1 MDSIQER
8 SVEDDKIKRA
18 SFFNPTK
25 SLRRDSIAS
34 GGNNSTMMMDTG
46 VDLLN
51 RVQMFQI
58 AVNKLN
64 QRGGDQK
71 KEMFF
76 KLGINASETAAKYSD
91 NQ

>member
-1 MDSIQER
+1 
-8 SVEDDKIKRA
+8 
-18 SFFNPTK
+18 
-25 SLRRDSIAS
+25 
-34 GGNNSTMMMDTG
+34 MMMDTG

-76 KLGINASETAAKYSD
+76 KLGINASETAAKYFD